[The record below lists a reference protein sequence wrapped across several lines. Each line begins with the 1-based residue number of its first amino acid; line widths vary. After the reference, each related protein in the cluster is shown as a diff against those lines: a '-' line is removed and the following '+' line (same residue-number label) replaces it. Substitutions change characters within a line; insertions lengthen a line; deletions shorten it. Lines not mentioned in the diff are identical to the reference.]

1 MEKIRNTKISR
12 KRLKDS
18 TVLYLYYLNSET
30 NFNDLDNCTEE
41 DIIILNKNNGNKMNN
56 FLEEYIK
63 NRIMSDPELDYE
75 MFRMF
80 DDLEENIFKMTI
92 KNMLPNNLFL
102 TKFTDNKTID
112 KLSDDYNI
120 PKCLLHKYI
129 KGRK

>member
-75 MFRMF
+75 MLRMF

-120 PKCLLHKYI
+120 PKHLLHKYI